1 MSSIS
6 ALATEICD
14 IARTRQGTVPPRR
27 HLLVLGGVEVVEE
40 ALADTLEVRR
50 ARLREQ
56 LLAAVGQNRE
66 AAAAVRVAGVALE
79 QGVAIS
85 SASSAFTSAL
95 CTRSRPRHAP
105 SSAGASS
112 RSGTSAAAVRLVSG
126 DVVPV
131 LMSGSQPIRHP

>member
-79 QGVAIS
+79 QAVALE
-85 SASSAFTSAL
+85 AVDEAGGARAAQQDAVGQL
-95 CTRSRPRHAP
+95 GHAP
-105 SSAGASS
+105 PAAG
-112 RSGTSAAAVRLVSG
+112 RRLQVDQDLVG
-126 DVVPV
+126 
-131 LMSGSQPIRHP
+131 G